1 MAALGSQSIASS
13 YEQLLHVD
21 ADGGGNGSTLV
32 NVKDGDNGTTFA
44 LQLASDKI
52 QANGT
57 LTGGVDDTGYDV
69 KFFGATATNGYM
81 LWDESTDDLI
91 LGTSSNLG
99 LGVTAPNYRLQV
111 HEAST
116 GGAWIQITDSDT
128 GTNGNDGFLVGING
142 DEAASLYNYESTAMI
157 FSTSAT
163 TRMTIN
169 ADGSITAPAQ
179 PAFLAHPA
187 SAQTNIAADN
197 SAVTIVYGT
206 EIFDQG
212 GDFASNTFT
221 APVTGKYQFNVL
233 TRLENVDT
241 ASTYYHIILK
251 TSNRELAM
259 HILDPD
265 NFDQDAVYH
274 MATGTVLADMDAS
287 DTAYVQIYQ
296 ASGTA
301 QTDISTDSL
310 FSGFLAS

>member
-1 MAALGSQSIASS
+1 
-13 YEQLLHVD
+13 
-21 ADGGGNGSTLV
+21 
-32 NVKDGDNGTTFA
+32 
-44 LQLASDKI
+44 
-52 QANGT
+52 
-57 LTGGVDDTGYDV
+57 
-69 KFFGATATNGYM
+69 M

-310 FSGFLAS
+310 FSGFLAC